1 MDGTVEVAS
10 TVDLGSEFW
19 VDVSLDVLGGDA
31 ETFLSLVAALLA
43 EHDPDQLRATLG
55 SVDQASLQS
64 AVRNLQF
71 DLARRPFQPTPCGLK
86 LSEGPG
92 TDSVRVRRWLL
103 PRQKLPAV
111 PDQAQ

>member
-19 VDVSLDVLGGDA
+19 VDVSLHVLGGDA

-55 SVDQASLQS
+55 SVDQPALQS
-64 AVRNLQF
+64 AVRNF
-71 DLARRPFQPTPCGLK
+71 SSTSPADLFNRHLAA
-86 LSEGPG
+86 S
-92 TDSVRVRRWLL
+92 S
-103 PRQKLPAV
+103 
-111 PDQAQ
+111 